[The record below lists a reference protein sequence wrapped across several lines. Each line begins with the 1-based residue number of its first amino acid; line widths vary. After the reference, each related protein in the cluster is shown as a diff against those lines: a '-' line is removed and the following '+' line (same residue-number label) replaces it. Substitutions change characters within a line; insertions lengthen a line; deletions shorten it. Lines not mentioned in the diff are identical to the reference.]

1 MEQSGLVEIASHTHD
16 MHKGVNAN
24 PAGSKIPAAI
34 VPEYKNG
41 QYETKESYQKRLLKD
56 FKTFI
61 SNYFQS
67 YWEKTSNYSMALW
80 TI

>member
-34 VPEYKNG
+34 VPEYKMVNM
-41 QYETKESYQKRLLKD
+41 KLKNPIKKVIRR
-56 FKTFI
+56 F
-61 SNYFQS
+61 
-67 YWEKTSNYSMALW
+67 
-80 TI
+80 

>member
-1 MEQSGLVEIASHTHD
+1 MEQSGLIEIASHTHD

-41 QYETKESYQKRLLKD
+41 KYETKESYQKKVIRR
-56 FKTFI
+56 F
-61 SNYFQS
+61 
-67 YWEKTSNYSMALW
+67 
-80 TI
+80 